1 MMIRNGKKQQQ
12 QQHLNKV
19 REENRL
25 TYPFQ
30 QWGGIKKKKGREHKR
45 HCPHNNNIL
54 CVCISY
60 NHFLLIIMY
69 HYILNI

>member
-1 MMIRNGKKQQQ
+1 MMIRNGKKQQ

-30 QWGGIKKKKGREHKR
+30 QWGGIKKKREE
-45 HCPHNNNIL
+45 NIKDIVHITITYFVFVYL
-54 CVCISY
+54 TTTS
-60 NHFLLIIMY
+60 F
-69 HYILNI
+69 